1 MKQLHIWVSG
11 FVQGVGYRAFTRH
24 EARRRKLT
32 GWVKNLPDGRVESVM
47 QGPEHKLKEM
57 IQACEIGSYFAQ
69 VGSIVVEWEEVTE
82 QFTEFTI
89 IRK

>member
-24 EARRRKLT
+24 ESRRRKLT
-32 GWVKNLPDGRVESVM
+32 GWVKNLPDGRVEAVM

-57 IQACEIGSYFAQ
+57 IQACEKGSYFAQ
-69 VGSIVVEWEEVTE
+69 VRNIVVEWEESPEV
-82 QFTEFTI
+82 FKEFTI